1 MTLRQRLE
9 SACALNELSETLKNS
24 TRVVAWYAHGPGDQS
39 PLDTATVRGPY
50 GRWFYVNGG
59 ADYPKNVAYVA
70 DDAKYAAASMNAI
83 PKLIP
88 LITHLCAVVEA
99 SIAISSYVETTQESQ
114 MGKAVTA
121 VMIDPITQIRRH
133 ADAMEYR
140 DSAIHKYREGLAALE
155 KVVGELCGEGK

>member
-1 MTLRQRLE
+1 MTPTLRQRLE

-88 LITHLCAVVEA
+88 LLSALIDVVQLADESTDWLCDHVGAHPRPGERNWCAECHNWVYPTDV
-99 SIAISSYVETTQESQ
+99 
-114 MGKAVTA
+114 GF
-121 VMIDPITQIRRH
+121 
-133 ADAMEYR
+133 R
-140 DSAIHKYREGLAALE
+140 DRVQAALAR
-155 KVVGELCGEGK
+155 VSELCGEGNG